1 MAGLE
6 AAFERIGASAE
17 HHLEV
22 SHSAGLALAVTDRED
37 VLGVVCRGMADVA
50 AGKPVRAETRF
61 QIGSISKS
69 FAALLVL
76 QEVAAGRLAL
86 DVSVNDILP
95 WLKLPEPFGPI
106 TLHHLMTH
114 TSGLLVGTEDAPT
127 GPGAI
132 YRLQTNPPTTAPGE
146 RWLYSNDGWKVVGA
160 CLEEVTG
167 EPIHEL
173 LRTRVLGPLGMRAS
187 SASIVDAEYQDLA
200 VAYEPLYSDRP
211 VQLRHPLVPAHRI
224 TSNTADGSIVSTVLD
239 MSAYARLFLARGD
252 VPGLDGTRMLTEE
265 QFDDWVE
272 QRVDDGDGGTYGYG
286 LWAEEFD
293 GVRWI
298 AHSGGMVGYTA
309 MFAVVPEEGLGCV
322 VLQNGYSEGLRKLV
336 RAAFAT
342 IRASLAGEELPAA
355 AVPPSATEIPKAA
368 EYVGTYTGED
378 GRVFEVEAER
388 EGLRLNAGPVTVLLE
403 RDPLGEPSDTFLVPH
418 EALERFP
425 LVFGRDADG
434 SVTEAFHGDT
444 WFRSERYAGPEP
456 ATPPDE
462 WRRYTGFYRND
473 DPWAPTLRV
482 LLRKGVLAIQWP
494 SAATDDEG
502 EDELLPLADG
512 WFAGGT
518 ERDPRRIRFLGEGAG
533 GKAVVAEFNGGSWF
547 RSFED

>member
-1 MAGLE
+1 
-6 AAFERIGASAE
+6 
-17 HHLEV
+17 
-22 SHSAGLALAVTDRED
+22 
-37 VLGVVCRGMADVA
+37 
-50 AGKPVRAETRF
+50 
-61 QIGSISKS
+61 
-69 FAALLVL
+69 
-76 QEVAAGRLAL
+76 
-86 DVSVNDILP
+86 
-95 WLKLPEPFGPI
+95 
-106 TLHHLMTH
+106 
-114 TSGLLVGTEDAPT
+114 
-127 GPGAI
+127 
-132 YRLQTNPPTTAPGE
+132 
-146 RWLYSNDGWKVVGA
+146 
-160 CLEEVTG
+160 
-167 EPIHEL
+167 
-173 LRTRVLGPLGMRAS
+173 
-187 SASIVDAEYQDLA
+187 
-200 VAYEPLYSDRP
+200 
-211 VQLRHPLVPAHRI
+211 
-224 TSNTADGSIVSTVLD
+224 
-239 MSAYARLFLARGD
+239 
-252 VPGLDGTRMLTEE
+252 
-265 QFDDWVE
+265 
-272 QRVDDGDGGTYGYG
+272 
-286 LWAEEFD
+286 
-293 GVRWI
+293 
-298 AHSGGMVGYTA
+298 
-309 MFAVVPEEGLGCV
+309 
-322 VLQNGYSEGLRKLV
+322 
-336 RAAFAT
+336 
-342 IRASLAGEELPAA
+342 
-355 AVPPSATEIPKAA
+355 VPPSATEIPKAA